1 MIHRRHTA
9 PRTPRIRNLRD
20 ILLREHTLSTRH
32 HVAHRTGIHKQNLT
46 RTVHRTIHT
55 GRLILRQQ
63 PHTRRGAR
71 RRKHIRRQHQH
82 SSHRVALNH
91 GATNTALTTSISSQR
106 TIRHHH
112 SSRTL
117 HIQLRPHVLQP
128 RKISVILRRHTKHP
142 AQVILNPMPF
152 LDIERRVR
160 QHVIKTLTRVR
171 ILSERITPAVTHR
184 TINTVNRQVQAR
196 QTPGRLVT
204 LLTIRQHT
212 LLTLTAAI
220 KRTTGTVHKIIR
232 LHKHTARTAA
242 RIIHATAHRL
252 NHTHQSVH
260 HSRRGVE
267 LATLLALRTSKLT
280 QEILIHETQNIFRRR
295 MLTITHR
302 REIRIRQQV
311 NHLRQGALL
320 HLLARIHGLKGTLQ
334 RRVLSH
340 NLIHRGVNKLTHT
353 VTLRLLHQVRPA
365 GTNRHIECMTSMVVR
380 RLLQL
385 LSQSLTL
392 KAVLLSQHVLNI
404 LASLIEGVTNVLQ
417 EDQAQHEVAVTA
429 GLHGTAQN
437 VRGLPQH
444 LRQLSRS
451 SRGTRP
457 LRYRRFR
464 HYCAFQRH
472 RGWTPD
478 VLNVSV

>member
-32 HVAHRTGIHKQNLT
+32 HMAHRTGIHKQNLT

-55 GRLILRQQ
+55 GRLIFRQQ
-63 PHTRRGAR
+63 PHTRRGTR

-82 SSHRVALNH
+82 RSHSIALNH
-91 GATNTALTTSISSQR
+91 GTTNTALTTSISSQR
-106 TIRHHH
+106 TVRHHH

-117 HIQLRPHVLQP
+117 HIQLRPHMLHP
-128 RKISVILRRHTKHP
+128 RKIRVILRRNTKHP
-142 AQVILNPMPF
+142 ARIILNPVPL

-160 QHVIKTLTRVR
+160 QHIIKTLTRVR
-171 ILSERITPAVTHR
+171 ILNERIAPTVTHR

-212 LLTLTAAI
+212 LIPLSAAI
-220 KRTTGTVHKIIR
+220 KRAASTVHKIIR
-232 LHKHTARTAA
+232 LHKHATRTTA
-242 RIIHATAHRL
+242 RIIHAATRRL
-252 NHTHQSVH
+252 NHTHQSIH
-260 HSRRGVE
+260 HSRRSVE
-267 LATLLALRTSKLT
+267 LATLLTLRTSKLT
-280 QEILIHETQNIFRRR
+280 QEILIHKAQNILRRR

-302 REIRIRQQV
+302 REIRIRQQI

-320 HLLARIHGLKGTLQ
+320 HLLTRIHGLQGTLQ

-340 NLIHRGVNKLTHT
+340 NLIHRRVNQLTHT

-365 GTNRHIECMTSMVVR
+365 SADRHIECMTSMVVR

-392 KAVLLSQHVLNI
+392 QAVLLGQHVLNVF
-404 LASLIEGVTNVLQ
+404 ASLIEGVTNVLQ

-429 GLHGTAQN
+429 GLHRTAQN